1 MFIASVATKFGAPL
15 GARCDMSL
23 LAERQRDFLVGA
35 INILL
40 LRSKAQTTRYK
51 TPFVFYLVFVLGFVF
66 APEEQHVYSLETL
79 HNMALRRSA
88 M

>member
-40 LRSKAQTTRYK
+40 LRSKAR
-51 TPFVFYLVFVLGFVF
+51 LNF
-66 APEEQHVYSLETL
+66 APTEQSKT
-79 HNMALRRSA
+79 
-88 M
+88 